1 MKLVEL
7 RIRNFRCY
15 KEEFTIKFNSLTAI
29 IAKNDIGKSTILEAL
44 DAFFNLEKLESG
56 DRSIGLRSNDPIEIT
71 CIFDDIPTAL
81 IVDTDNLISPHNEYL
96 LNSDRKLEIMKVF
109 SGSTPKCED
118 IQLRAVHPQ
127 SENFNDLFS
136 LTIANLRSRARNL
149 NVDLNGVNETV
160 KSSIRHSIWS
170 SVQAD
175 MLNLVEVQINVKE
188 TIWKQLQNVLP
199 LYQLFKADRSS
210 SDQDEEAQDPI
221 KFAIKEALLQKNAE
235 LEAIGSFVRG
245 HIEQVTLAT
254 IEKLREMD
262 PDLASELNPAF
273 SPFNWGK
280 VFSVSL
286 TSDEQIPLNKRGS
299 GVRRL
304 FLINFFRAKA
314 EQQAATRSV
323 QDIIFAIEEP
333 ETSQHPN
340 NQLLLLN
347 ALQVLSDEE
356 SSQVIFTTH
365 NPLLA
370 RKIDSNNVRF
380 ITKNHVNVRYIASNN
395 QATFESIR
403 NNLGILSNHNIC
415 VFVGVEGPND
425 IEFFNRISETL
436 SQSEADIPNL
446 RIAESQGRLVYIPM
460 GGSTLELWTNRLEG
474 LDIAEVH
481 IMDRDNP
488 PTMRAKYQ
496 DAADT
501 VNARGGNAIAFV
513 TNYRE
518 AENYIHVDA
527 INEEFN
533 IQIVPF
539 LAFDDVPLLVA
550 EAVHT
555 ASESPHLWSTL
566 DDKSKSHK
574 ESGAKKRLNRGAV
587 SRMSAA
593 RLNTSDPGDDVRT
606 WLRHIN
612 RYLEGVSN

>member
-15 KEEFTIKFNSLTAI
+15 KEEFTIDFNSLTAI
-29 IAKNDIGKSTILEAL
+29 IAKNDVGKSTILEAL
-44 DAFFNLEKLESG
+44 DAFFNLEKLESD
-56 DRSIGLRSNDPIEIT
+56 DRSTGLRNNDPIEIT
-71 CIFDDIPTAL
+71 CIFDDIPTSL
-81 IVDTDNLISPHNEYL
+81 IVDTDNLIYPHNEYL
-96 LNSDRKLEIMKVF
+96 LNSNGKLEIMKVF
-109 SGSTPKCED
+109 SASTPKCEE
-118 IQLRAVHPQ
+118 IFLRAVHPQ

-136 LTIANLRSRARNL
+136 LTIGNLRSRARDL
-149 NVDLNGVNETV
+149 NVDLSGVNEAV
-160 KSSIRHSIWS
+160 KSSIRHAIWS
-170 SVQAD
+170 SVQTD
-175 MLNLVEVQINVKE
+175 MLNLMEVQINVKD

-221 KFAIKEALLQKNAE
+221 KFAIKEALSQKNAE
-235 LEAIGSFVRG
+235 LEAIGSFVK
-245 HIEQVTLAT
+245 EQVKQVTLAT

-262 PDLASELNPAF
+262 PDLAGELNPDF
-273 SPFNWGK
+273 SSFNWGK

-286 TSDEQIPLNKRGS
+286 TSDDQIPLNKRGS

-314 EQQAATRSV
+314 EQQASNRSV

-347 ALQVLSDEE
+347 ALQELSEE
-356 SSQVIFTTH
+356 QSSQVIFTTH

-370 RKIDSNNVRF
+370 RKIDSKNVRF
-380 ITKNHVNVRYIASNN
+380 ISKNDLGVRFIASNN
-395 QATFESIR
+395 NATFETIR
-403 NNLGILSNHNIC
+403 ENLGILSNHNIC

-425 IEFFNRISETL
+425 IEFFNRISEIL

-446 RIAESQGRLVYIPM
+446 KAAESQGRLVYIPM

-474 LDIAEVH
+474 LDIAEIH

-488 PTMRAKYQ
+488 PPQRAKYQ
-496 DAADT
+496 DAADS
-501 VNARGGNAIAFV
+501 VNARGGNAVAYI
-513 TNYRE
+513 TNHRE
-518 AENYIHVDA
+518 TENYIHVDA

-533 IQIVPF
+533 IQIAQP

-555 ASESPHLWSTL
+555 ASGSPFPWLTL
-566 DDKSKSHK
+566 DDDKKSHK
-574 ESGAKKRLNRGAV
+574 ESRAKKRLNRGAV
-587 SRMSAA
+587 SRMNAI
-593 RLNTSDPGDDVRT
+593 RLNMSDPNNDIRI

-612 RYLEGVSN
+612 RHLE